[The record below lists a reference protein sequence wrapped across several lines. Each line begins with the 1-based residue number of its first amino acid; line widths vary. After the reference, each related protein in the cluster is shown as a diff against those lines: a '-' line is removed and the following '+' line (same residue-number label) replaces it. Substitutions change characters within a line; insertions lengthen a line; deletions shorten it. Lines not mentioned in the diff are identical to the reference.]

1 MEHEKA
7 MTQMRTHL
15 ARAESELQSA
25 QRFLDVPPEG
35 KTDLVLARSIA
46 NARTSI
52 NDAMDTIQQRLS
64 ERGASQNPGPNE

>member
-25 QRFLDVPPEG
+25 QRFLDVPAEG